1 MEPARGGDHD
11 CPTVAV
17 ARRGDRDSSRAEP
30 VRGWWRNNQDFM
42 LRHQERTRGRAAAR
56 GDRSYPA
63 VAVPRRGDRDSS
75 RAEPVGGWWRNNQDF
90 RRRHRERIRL
100 AAAAAAAA
108 GAEGAARRG
117 EPASKKAMVALRV
130 PAAGEVPEQ
139 DCAVCLEDFAAGGR
153 KLRTM
158 PCSHSFHQR
167 CIFVW
172 LLVNRRCP
180 MCRFAMPSRADDE
193 EDGDDDVEREL
204 VAE

>member
-1 MEPARGGDHD
+1 MEPSRGGDHD
-11 CPTVAV
+11 GPTVAIP
-17 ARRGDRDSSRAEP
+17 RRGHRDSSRAEP
-30 VRGWWRNNQDFM
+30 VRGWWRNNQDFI
-42 LRHQERTRGRAAAR
+42 
-56 GDRSYPA
+56 
-63 VAVPRRGDRDSS
+63 
-75 RAEPVGGWWRNNQDF
+75 
-90 RRRHRERIRL
+90 RRHRERIRL
-100 AAAAAAAA
+100 AAAAE
-108 GAEGAARRG
+108 AEEAARSG

-158 PCSHSFHQR
+158 SCSHSFHQR

-180 MCRFAMPSRADDE
+180 MCCFAMPSRADDE
-193 EDGDDDVEREL
+193 EDDDDDVEREL

>member
-11 CPTVAV
+11 GPTVAV
-17 ARRGDRDSSRAEP
+17 ARRGDRDSPGAEP
-30 VRGWWRNNQDFM
+30 VRGWWRNNQDFI

-56 GDRSYPA
+56 ADHSYPA
-63 VAVPRRGDRDSS
+63 VAVPRRGDRDPP

-90 RRRHRERIRL
+90 IRRHRERIRL
-100 AAAAAAAA
+100 AAAAAAE
-108 GAEGAARRG
+108 AE

-180 MCRFAMPSRADDE
+180 MCRFAMPSRAGDE

>member
-11 CPTVAV
+11 GPTVAV
-17 ARRGDRDSSRAEP
+17 ARRGDRDSPGAEP
-30 VRGWWRNNQDFM
+30 VRGWWRNNQDFI

-56 GDRSYPA
+56 GDHSYPA

-75 RAEPVGGWWRNNQDF
+75 RAEPVGWWWRNNQDF
-90 RRRHRERIRL
+90 IRRHRERIRL
-100 AAAAAAAA
+100 AAAAAAE
-108 GAEGAARRG
+108 AEGAARSG

-167 CIFVW
+167 CIFLW
-172 LLVNRRCP
+172 LLVDRRCP
-180 MCRFAMPSRADDE
+180 MCRFAMPSRAGDE
-193 EDGDDDVEREL
+193 EDDRDVEREL

>member
-1 MEPARGGDHD
+1 MEPARGDHD
-11 CPTVAV
+11 GPTVAV
-17 ARRGDRDSSRAEP
+17 ARRGDRDSARTEP
-30 VRGWWRNNQDFM
+30 VRVWWRNNQDFM
-42 LRHQERTRGRAAAR
+42 LRHQERTRPAAAR
-56 GDRSYPA
+56 GDHRYPA

-75 RAEPVGGWWRNNQDF
+75 RAEPVGGWWRNNQGF
-90 RRRHRERIRL
+90 IRRHRERIRL
-100 AAAAAAAA
+100 AAAASAAAE
-108 GAEGAARRG
+108 AEGAARSG

-130 PAAGEVPEQ
+130 PAAGEVTEQ

-153 KLRTM
+153 RLRTM

-193 EDGDDDVEREL
+193 EEEDDDDVEREL